1 MVKTEKTP
9 SQRAVDWLNKKTEP
23 AEWPQWATGALLVIL
38 AAWLI
43 YQFLFSAVPH
53 ET

>member
-23 AEWPQWATGALLVIL
+23 QTWPQWVSVTLFVLVVLYI
-38 AAWLI
+38 ACRV
-43 YQFLFSAVPH
+43 LF
-53 ET
+53 